1 MRVASSRSV
10 RSEDSLN
17 YGDRRVR
24 QHDIRETDPHRCG
37 RFGGVREFLMRTRDF
52 VSRASVAVCFCPLRH
67 SHRFASRLFS
77 RALLATLHRA
87 RITPLAVPITVKLEI
102 RFECVRH
109 PGAIRQDRREEQV
122 PSVSLRA
129 FHHPEW
135 QSLPVCV
142 QFSDS
147 SISTGCCITRV
158 ANAIVCVACGRGW
171 RRGYEM

>member
-37 RFGGVREFLMRTRDF
+37 RFGGVREFLMRTRYL
-52 VSRASVAVCFCPLRH
+52 VYRASVAVCFCPLRH

-87 RITPLAVPITVKLEI
+87 RIAPLAAPITVKLEFPLRRRPASRCDTSGSSRRTGAK
-102 RFECVRH
+102 RFSAR
-109 PGAIRQDRREEQV
+109 V
-122 PSVSLRA
+122 PSSRMAIATGVTSSLLSRLA
-129 FHHPEW
+129 
-135 QSLPVCV
+135 VV
-142 QFSDS
+142 
-147 SISTGCCITRV
+147 
-158 ANAIVCVACGRGW
+158 
-171 RRGYEM
+171 